1 MILDISITAKK
12 EDTNAI
18 SYALQFIE
26 NGNTKRL
33 PNSLVNAVQPD
44 LTSTYK
50 TRKYPNIN
58 KILPINRHLL
68 IAVIQMLSQVQV
80 LCSK

>member
-33 PNSLVNAVQPD
+33 PNSLAVQPD

-50 TRKYPNIN
+50 TKKYPNIN

>member
-1 MILDISITAKK
+1 MILEISITAKK
-12 EDTNAI
+12 EDTKAM
-18 SYALQFIE
+18 SYALQLIE

-33 PNSLVNAVQPD
+33 PNSLAVQPD

-50 TRKYPNIN
+50 TKKYPNIN

-68 IAVIQMLSQVQV
+68 IAVIQMLSQVRV